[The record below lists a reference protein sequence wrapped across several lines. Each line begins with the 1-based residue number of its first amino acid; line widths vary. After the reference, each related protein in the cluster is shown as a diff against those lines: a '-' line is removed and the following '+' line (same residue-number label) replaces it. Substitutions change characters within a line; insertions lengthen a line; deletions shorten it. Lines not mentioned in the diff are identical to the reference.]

1 MEEELLP
8 LKDRLNLETARI
20 TWSELERYFAS
31 GKVIHVAATL
41 DLIEVATSIAEDNAA
56 AVKQWMEAQQVD
68 VLNDA
73 TALQWVEQQ
82 PDNLWAVVLAP
93 WVLVQAR

>member
-1 MEEELLP
+1 MEELLP

-20 TWSELERYFAS
+20 TWPELERYFAS

-41 DLIEVATSIAEDNAA
+41 DLIEVATNIAEDNAA

-68 VLNDA
+68 VLDDA

>member
-20 TWSELERYFAS
+20 TWPELERYFAS

>member
-73 TALQWVEQQ
+73 TTLQWVEQQ

>member
-31 GKVIHVAATL
+31 GKVIHVATTL

>member
-20 TWSELERYFAS
+20 TWPELERYFAN
-31 GKVIHVAATL
+31 GKVIHVATTL
-41 DLIEVATSIAEDNAA
+41 DLIEVATSIAEDNAT

-68 VLNDA
+68 VLSDA